1 MYSSK
6 HIFASI
12 ALCLT
17 FILTSSCSTTTQTT
31 QDVEI
36 PTFLEDEAFLYC
48 MDPSKGPFQC
58 VGSFRREDKSLI
70 GGGTLINENT
80 ILTAAHVVEPSTKAH
95 WFEVGGSLYLI
106 ESINLHE
113 GYTPS
118 PVRNDIATVK
128 LHDNVPHIKFPEIN
142 IDPFFLQQFRPLT
155 TVGFSLGIKKV
166 SKPGIMFYYGSLE
179 DEPNY
184 FKMLPIYAT
193 MKFGDSGGGVFAERD
208 GEYVLV
214 GIVSYIQFYHGVVI
228 DNSAVKVD
236 TYRNWLQNA
245 GVLSTEW
252 SPVDEINI
260 EMPYEATPY

>member
-1 MYSSK
+1 MYGSN

-12 ALCLT
+12 ALCLS
-17 FILTSSCSTTTQTT
+17 FILTSSCSTTQTT
-31 QDVEI
+31 QDVKI
-36 PTFLEDEAFLYC
+36 PTFLEDEAFLYY

-58 VGSFRREDKSLI
+58 VGSFRRENRSLI
-70 GGGTLINENT
+70 GGGILINENT

-106 ESINLHE
+106 KSINLHE

-118 PVRNDIATVK
+118 PVKHDIATVK
-128 LHDNVPHIKFPEIN
+128 LYNNVPNIEFPDVN
-142 IDPFFLQQFRPLT
+142 MDPLFLQQFRSLT

-166 SKPGIMFYYGSLE
+166 SKPGVMFYYGSLE
-179 DEPNY
+179 GEPNY
-184 FKMLPIYAT
+184 FKMLTIYAT
-193 MKFGDSGGGVFAERD
+193 MKFGDSGGGVFAEKD
-208 GEYVLV
+208 GKFVLV

-245 GVLSTEW
+245 GIISTER

-260 EMPYEATPY
+260 EMPHEATPY